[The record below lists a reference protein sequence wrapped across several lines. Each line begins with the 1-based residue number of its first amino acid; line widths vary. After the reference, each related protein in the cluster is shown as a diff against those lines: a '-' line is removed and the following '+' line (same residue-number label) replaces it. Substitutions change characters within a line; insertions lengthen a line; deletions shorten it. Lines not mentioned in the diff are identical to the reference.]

1 MAHDDPCSS
10 HDSSSLFTCVFASC
24 QPLYSLTLLVF
35 ALPLLSAP
43 FCNALMQ
50 TLESNPVTKI
60 VWNSV
65 KPLLMG
71 KILYTPDSPAVRKIL
86 KSVRD
91 TTSSPTPHLF
101 FLLFL
106 RLCCRSRFLHILPL
120 HPPFSYQCFVCVQ
133 VPSLP
138 RNELAATAK
147 VGEREGRNKCKV
159 RVWPKKGSECAASY
173 LPVKRCFIKKNRII
187 LGRRDFITC
196 LFLRN
201 PAD

>member
-1 MAHDDPCSS
+1 MTLAVLTTPRL
-10 HDSSSLFTCVFASC
+10 SSSCVFASF
-24 QPLYSLTLLVF
+24 QPLCSLTLLVF
-35 ALPLLSAP
+35 ALPLLAAP

-91 TTSSPTPHLF
+91 PTSSPTPHLF

-106 RLCCRSRFLHILPL
+106 RLCFCLRFLHILRSFYSPPPPSRISVL
-120 HPPFSYQCFVCVQ
+120 YAFRSPPFLGMSCHSQ
-133 VPSLP
+133 SGG
-138 RNELAATAK
+138 K
-147 VGEREGRNKCKV
+147 GR
-159 RVWPKKGSECAASY
+159 
-173 LPVKRCFIKKNRII
+173 KN
-187 LGRRDFITC
+187 
-196 LFLRN
+196 
-201 PAD
+201 

>member
-1 MAHDDPCSS
+1 MAHDDSWSS
-10 HDSSSLFTCVFASC
+10 HDISSLLTCVFASF
-24 QPLYSLTLLVF
+24 QPPYSLT
-35 ALPLLSAP
+35 LPLLSAP

-106 RLCCRSRFLHILPL
+106 RLCFCSRFLHILRSFY
-120 HPPFSYQCFVCVQ
+120 PPHLSYQCFVCVQ

-138 RNELAATAK
+138 WNELAATAK
-147 VGEREGRNKCKV
+147 VGEREGR
-159 RVWPKKGSECAASY
+159 
-173 LPVKRCFIKKNRII
+173 IKQM
-187 LGRRDFITC
+187 
-196 LFLRN
+196 
-201 PAD
+201 